1 MRLDNLLLER
11 DGAVAVLPINR
22 PRVLST
28 LNTQTINELR
38 DAVLNLV
45 WCLRNSL
52 AFGRRSVPAG
62 RVAPP
67 SSRADILGRLA
78 LPAGRIGALG
88 ATSYFGD
95 ATLAHDATVRVAIL
109 TGVGGKGR

>member
-22 PRVLST
+22 PRVLGT

-38 DAVLNLV
+38 DAVLN
-45 WCLRNSL
+45 
-52 AFGRRSVPAG
+52 P
-62 RVAPP
+62 
-67 SSRADILGRLA
+67 
-78 LPAGRIGALG
+78 
-88 ATSYFGD
+88 
-95 ATLAHDATVRVAIL
+95 AHDATVRVAIL